1 MAKQKTTEEPQ
12 IEEETAAVAEPEP
25 SSNAGPPAGDCVII
39 VNRERRPLD
48 CPLRNGRYVRV
59 GPFIPGLEIHKSEP
73 IAKKL
78 LTPLIQ
84 KWVRQNRLVLEPAEG
99 GVANG

>member
-1 MAKQKTTEEPQ
+1 MAKQKNTEEPQ
-12 IEEETAAVAEPEP
+12 IVEETEAAAEPEP
-25 SSNAGPPAGDCVII
+25 SSPAGPPAGDCVII
-39 VNRERRPLD
+39 VNREPRPLD

-59 GPFIPGLEIHKSEP
+59 GPFIPGKEVHRSEP

-99 GVANG
+99 VVING